1 MSNKIYIRVNDEIFL
16 GVSGVEFNARENDTI
31 VIILEVDHDG
41 ISPKVYLE
49 DYKVEIHKKD
59 QVTYELNAGL
69 LFREDRKSVV

>member
-41 ISPKVYLE
+41 ISPKVYT
-49 DYKVEIHKKD
+49 KK
-59 QVTYELNAGL
+59 TKL
-69 LFREDRKSVV
+69 LMSQMQGCYLGSVLAYLV